1 MVGPSITD
9 EEREQFL
16 FRLRVG
22 FSLFVGASM
31 ALVVLAGDGDPPT
44 MGGAFLAGTVVG
56 PRSRGGCSQIA
67 WVPDREGDSR
77 SGEFRQVSSRART
90 PDWLRED

>member
-31 ALVVLAGDGDPPT
+31 ALVVLAGDGGATT
-44 MGGAFLAGTVVG
+44 MAGAFLAGSAVGAALAWWVFPDSMGMG
-56 PRSRGGCSQIA
+56 PRR
-67 WVPDREGDSR
+67 RR
-77 SGEFRQVSSRART
+77 
-90 PDWLRED
+90 

>member
-56 PRSRGGCSQIA
+56 AALAWWVFPDSMGTGPRGR
-67 WVPDREGDSR
+67 
-77 SGEFRQVSSRART
+77 
-90 PDWLRED
+90 

>member
-31 ALVVLAGDGDPPT
+31 ALVVVAGDGSLP
-44 MGGAFLAGTVVG
+44 MLAGAFLAGTAAGAALAWWVFPDSMATG
-56 PRSRGGCSQIA
+56 PRGR
-67 WVPDREGDSR
+67 R
-77 SGEFRQVSSRART
+77 
-90 PDWLRED
+90 